1 MQIALDLDD
10 GLEGLDRLQAG
21 GQKRLLQ
28 ARLVKGP
35 SAILAKDFELRVG
48 QLGPQ
53 RLRISTRFCRERGKR
68 FRHQLAQLILSDA
81 RPPLHLQPNRLRDL
95 IGVLKRN
102 PVLCQGVD
110 QDPAHEGT
118 MCIPI
123 RDTDSRESRRRLVPF
138 RIIFV
143 SIIAPSAKLGVMK
156 RTLGREPGE
165 TLPGCRSL
173 A

>member
-28 ARLVKGP
+28 ARLVEGP
-35 SAILAKDFELRVG
+35 SAILAKDFEIRVG
-48 QLGPQ
+48 RLGPQ
-53 RLRISTRFCRERGKR
+53 RLRNSTRFFRELGQR

-102 PVLCQGVD
+102 PLFCQGVD
-110 QDPAHEGT
+110 QDPAHKGT
-118 MCIPI
+118 MRIPI

-138 RIIFV
+138 RVVFV
-143 SIIAPSAKLGVMK
+143 SIIAPSATLGVTK

-165 TLPGCRSL
+165 ALPGWHSL